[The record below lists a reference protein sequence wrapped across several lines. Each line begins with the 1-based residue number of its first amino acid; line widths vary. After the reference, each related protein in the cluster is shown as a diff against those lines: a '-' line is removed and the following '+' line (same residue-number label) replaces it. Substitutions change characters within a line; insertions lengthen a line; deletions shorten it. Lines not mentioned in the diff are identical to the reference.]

1 MECPRCDGRLDTY
14 AIEATGR
21 SAVVCEDCGF
31 AGVTA
36 THESERANVES
47 WDRAIERFER
57 TGQSSDPDE
66 ETGRATAAPVP
77 TDDSAPDIDPDALEE
92 SVAVA
97 TVLRGSDGTTDDDAT
112 G

>member
-1 MECPRCDGRLDTY
+1 MECPRCGGSLDTY

-21 SAVVCEDCGF
+21 SAVVCEECGF

-47 WDRAIERFER
+47 WDHAIERFEQ
-57 TGQSSDPDE
+57 TGQSSDPAD

-77 TDDSAPDIDPDALEE
+77 TDDDAPDIDPDALEE

-97 TVLRGSDGTTDDDAT
+97 TALREGDDETSDTTE
-112 G
+112 